1 MNRLLIAGLVL
12 PALGLLSFPMDSRES
27 SLPFKIARFP
37 QMANVCP
44 SDEPFPSAP
53 GRNESLPIGAPIPKA
68 DVKVKDVSGKELS
81 LQEAKQSNGLLVMF
95 TCNTC
100 PYVVR
105 NQGRTNEVCKYA
117 QTNKVGVVLLNAN
130 EGDRGGD
137 NSFTEMQSYAKAQGY
152 QWAYA
157 VDEKSIL
164 ADAFGASRTPECYLF
179 DKNGKL
185 VYHGAID
192 DSPGDA
198 GQVKRHHLAAAI
210 DEMTQGKE
218 VTTKETR
225 SVGCS
230 INRG

>member
-1 MNRLLIAGLVL
+1 MNRILITGLLL
-12 PALGLLSFPMDSRES
+12 PALGLLSFALLR
-27 SLPFKIARFP
+27 
-37 QMANVCP
+37 
-44 SDEPFPSAP
+44 
-53 GRNESLPIGAPIPKA
+53 ESLPIGAAIPKA
-68 DVKVKDVSGKELS
+68 DVRVKDVSGKELN

-105 NQGRTNEVCKYA
+105 NQSRTNEICKYA
-117 QTNKVGVVLLNAN
+117 QSNKVGVVLLNAN

-137 NSFTEMQSYAKAQGY
+137 NSFAEMQSYAKSQGY
-152 QWAYA
+152 QWVYA
-157 VDEKSIL
+157 VDEKSVL

-179 DKNGKL
+179 DKAGKL

-198 GQVKRHHLAAAI
+198 GQVKRHHLKAAI
-210 DEMTQGKE
+210 DETLQGKE
-218 VTTKETR
+218 VSLKETR

>member
-12 PALGLLSFPMDSRES
+12 PALGLLSFSLTADVCRPS
-27 SLPFKIARFP
+27 SEPLPA
-37 QMANVCP
+37 A
-44 SDEPFPSAP
+44 A
-53 GRNESLPIGAPIPKA
+53 ESLPIGAAIPKA
-68 DVKVKDVSGKELS
+68 NVRVKDVSGKELS
-81 LQEAKQSNGLLVMF
+81 LEEAKQVNGLLVMF

-100 PYVVR
+100 PYVIR
-105 NQGRTNEVCKYA
+105 NQSRTNEVCKYA
-117 QTNKVGVVLLNAN
+117 QSNKVGVVLLNAN
-130 EGDRGGD
+130 EGDRAGG
-137 NSFTEMQSYAKAQGY
+137 NSFSEMQSYARSQRY
-152 QWAYA
+152 LWPYA
-157 VDEKSIL
+157 LDEKSVL

-198 GQVKRHHLAAAI
+198 AQVKRHHLKEAI
-210 DEMTQGKE
+210 NEMMQGKD
-218 VTTKETR
+218 VTVKETR

>member
-12 PALGLLSFPMDSRES
+12 PALGLLSFALLS
-27 SLPFKIARFP
+27 
-37 QMANVCP
+37 
-44 SDEPFPSAP
+44 
-53 GRNESLPIGAPIPKA
+53 NESLPIGAAIPKA
-68 DVKVKDVSGKELS
+68 NIRVKDVSGKDLS
-81 LQEAKQSNGLLVMF
+81 LQEAKQSGGLLVMF

-100 PYVVR
+100 PYVIR
-105 NQGRTNEVCKYA
+105 NQSRTNEICKYA
-117 QTNKVGVVLLNAN
+117 QSNKVGIVLLNAN
-130 EGDRGGD
+130 EGDRMGG
-137 NSFTEMQSYAKAQGY
+137 NSFSEMQSYARSQGY

-157 VDEKSIL
+157 LDEKSVL

-198 GQVKRHHLAAAI
+198 NQVKRHHLKEAI
-210 DEMTQGKE
+210 DEMTQGRD
-218 VTTKETR
+218 VSVKETR